1 MSIRFLDRMFN
12 RISQYSVPF
21 SFPSYFVKIVGS
33 FNGLL
38 CLSDSGTEVTYLW
51 NSSIRKFKSL
61 AVSVS
66 SVTQYEWVVTGFSHQ

>member
-1 MSIRFLDRMFN
+1 MFLESSIILSYLYNDLVFA
-12 RISQYSVPF
+12 V

-38 CLSDSGTEVTYLW
+38 CLRDSGTEVTYLW
-51 NSSIRKFKSL
+51 NPSIRKFKRL

-66 SVTQYEWVVTGFSHQ
+66 SITEYEWVVTGFSHQ